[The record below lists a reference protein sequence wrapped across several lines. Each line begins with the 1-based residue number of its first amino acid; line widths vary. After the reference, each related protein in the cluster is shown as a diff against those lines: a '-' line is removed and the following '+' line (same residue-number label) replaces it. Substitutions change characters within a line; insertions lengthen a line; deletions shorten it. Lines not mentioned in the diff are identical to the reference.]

1 MSKSIIIAAAI
12 SALVVAT
19 PALAQDRGK
28 PAGTGST
35 GFDGR
40 NGSATDLRDAPRRDT
55 SDRIGREIRSSG
67 VAEPRQPGRD
77 ADGAILRDIR
87 SSGVVESHQPS
98 EAPEHDADGAILR
111 DIRSSGVVK
120 PR

>member
-40 NGSATDLRDAPRRDT
+40 NGSATDLRDAPGRDT
-55 SDRIGREIRSSG
+55 ADRTGREIRSSG

-87 SSGVVESHQPS
+87 SSGVV
-98 EAPEHDADGAILR
+98 
-111 DIRSSGVVK
+111 K